1 MRPFITHIVVVDKQT
16 DIVKADHQIERSSF
30 VKLNY
35 DPTKDFI
42 LNVKQWAN
50 RWVYGKEISAEWRDY
65 IVSNHA
71 TPGKNATLYKTH
83 KTGMPVRLLTSGCNT
98 AIENLSR
105 FIEIICSPLTEVM
118 QCRIKDTSHLLD
130 IIDTLNEQPISNHKK
145 LMSLDIANMFPSIDN
160 QRGIQA
166 VQDILNTRV
175 IKKPSTDCVIEGLKL
190 CLYNN
195 NSVFANEDL
204 LQTNGTGTGA
214 PNSCSYAD
222 VAVVSIDQAIME
234 EKQTAFPEILYFGR
248 YRDDCL
254 VLWDGTE
261 ENLQQLYIFINT
273 LNPDLKFTMEIG
285 NQSICFLDLRISVVG
300 KKLTITV
307 YSKPTDSHLYLHAD
321 SCHNKSS
328 IKVIQKGV
336 ALRLRRICS
345 SDNDYTAKSILNT
358 LST

>member
-42 LNVKQWAN
+42 LNVKQWVN

-65 IVSNHA
+65 IVNNHA

-83 KTGMPVRLLTSGCNT
+83 KTGMPVRLLTSGWNT

-160 QRGIQA
+160 
-166 VQDILNTRV
+166 
-175 IKKPSTDCVIEGLKL
+175 
-190 CLYNN
+190 
-195 NSVFANEDL
+195 
-204 LQTNGTGTGA
+204 
-214 PNSCSYAD
+214 
-222 VAVVSIDQAIME
+222 
-234 EKQTAFPEILYFGR
+234 
-248 YRDDCL
+248 
-254 VLWDGTE
+254 
-261 ENLQQLYIFINT
+261 
-273 LNPDLKFTMEIG
+273 
-285 NQSICFLDLRISVVG
+285 
-300 KKLTITV
+300 
-307 YSKPTDSHLYLHAD
+307 
-321 SCHNKSS
+321 
-328 IKVIQKGV
+328 
-336 ALRLRRICS
+336 
-345 SDNDYTAKSILNT
+345 
-358 LST
+358 